1 MSVVFHIDTPLVT
14 IEEFARRSG
23 MTVDAARHKVS
34 AGEIPTIDTRLD
46 KTRRGRVYVNM
57 LKLAQ
62 LAEASEFKHPSMNE
76 D

>member
-1 MSVVFHIDTPLVT
+1 MSVIFHIDTPLVT

-23 MTVDAARHKVS
+23 MTVDAARHKVA
-34 AGEIPTIDTRLD
+34 AGELPTVDTRLD
-46 KTRRGRVYVNM
+46 KTKRGRTYINL

-62 LAEASEFKHPSMNE
+62 LADASEFKHPTMNE